1 MRTAKKIGYVAIVA
15 LIAACVT
22 TPVSDKSAFIIIP
35 ESQEIT
41 MGLQAF
47 NEVKQKEKESQDQ
60 RLVNI
65 VQRVGSRIAAVSD
78 MPDLEWEYKLFES
91 EQQNAFALP
100 GGKTAV
106 YTGLLPVCQ
115 NEAGLAAVMGHEVAH
130 VIARHGAQRISSQLV
145 VTTGLSVAAIS
156 LANKDSRAL
165 ILGGLGLGAMYGITL
180 PFGRGNESEADHI
193 GLIYMAR
200 AGYDPREAER
210 FWSRFS
216 NAKAGKKVPE
226 FLSTHPSDETRIAN
240 IRKLLPRA
248 MAEYEAAQPKFGLGA
263 QFYEGGAPASNNEG

>member
-1 MRTAKKIGYVAIVA
+1 MQTSKKIILVIFVA

-22 TPVSDKSAFIIIP
+22 TPVSEKSAFIIIP

-47 NEVKQKEKESQDQ
+47 NEVKQKEKESQNP

-165 ILGGLGLGAMYGITL
+165 ILGGLGLGALYGITL
-180 PFGRGNESEADHI
+180 PFGRSNESEADHI

-210 FWSRFS
+210 FWGRFS
-216 NAKAGKKVPE
+216 NAKQGKKVPE
-226 FLSTHPSDETRIAN
+226 LLSTHPSDETRIAN
-240 IRKLLPRA
+240 IQKLLPRA
-248 MAEYEAAQPKFGLGA
+248 MAEYEAAREKLGLGEA
-263 QFYEGGAPASNNEG
+263 FYGTGGLAPKASG